1 MTKEH
6 FPERL
11 KSARQMRGLSLRE
24 LTELTNGQISRQA
37 ISQYE
42 NGAMRPTHDNLLHL
56 CNALNITPEFFNRP
70 AITLQEVEFRKL
82 SKLPVKEQK
91 RIEST
96 AADFL
101 GRYLELEELLGV
113 EQAFENP
120 ISSKDIN
127 TYEQVEQAAMQLR
140 RTWKLGEN
148 PLPNVV
154 EMLED
159 YGLKVF
165 EVHARSSFSGM
176 AAEIKGKKEAALIV
190 VNKHPDVDIVRKR
203 FTALHELAHIVLD
216 ISQDISDKE
225 KEKFCHY
232 FASVM
237 LIPSEVLEKEL
248 GGKRQHIHIG
258 ELLAIK
264 EQYGMSMQ
272 AVIYRSRQM
281 GLISEYHFQ
290 QQMREFSRRGWRKKE
305 PGDFAG
311 REHSHRM
318 LQLLYRGVI
327 EEIISTSKAANLYG
341 TNLAAF
347 RKQLSQPFN
356 EPNEYRNN

>member
-1 MTKEH
+1 MKKEY

-11 KSARQMRGLSLRE
+11 KSARQMQGLSLRE
-24 LTELTNGQISRQA
+24 LTERTNGQISRQA

-42 NGAMRPTHDNLLHL
+42 NGAMFPTRANLLHL
-56 CNALNITPEFFNRP
+56 CTALNITPEFFNRP

-82 SKLPVKEQK
+82 SKLPIKEQN
-91 RIEST
+91 RIESS

-120 ISSKDIN
+120 ISHKRIS
-127 TYEQVEQAAMQLR
+127 TYEQVEQAAMEVRLA
-140 RTWKLGEN
+140 WKLGEN

-154 EMLED
+154 EMLEY
-159 YGLKVF
+159 YGIKVF
-165 EVHARSSFSGM
+165 EVNATSAFHGM
-176 AAEIKGKKEAALIV
+176 AAEIKEKKEAALIV
-190 VNKHPDVDIVRKR
+190 INKHPDIDIVRRR

-216 ISQDISDKE
+216 ISEEIAEKE

-232 FASVM
+232 FASVL
-237 LIPSEVLEKEL
+237 LIPSKVLEKEL
-248 GGKRQHIHIG
+248 GGKRQNIHVG

-264 EQYGMSMQ
+264 EQYGISMQ
-272 AVIYRSRQM
+272 AVLYRSKQM
-281 GLISEYHFQ
+281 SLISTYHFQ

-311 REHSHRM
+311 QEHSHRM

-356 EPNEYRNN
+356 ESN